1 MLAYPHNPV
10 IDWSACRLVESNPRK
25 LNGVPIL
32 KGTRLQ
38 ADSIVENYE
47 GGSPIDEIAEN
58 FSIPESTIRE
68 ILAFAAAQRKSNVA

>member
-25 LNGVPIL
+25 LSGVPII

>member
-1 MLAYPHNPV
+1 MLAYLHNPV

-25 LNGVPIL
+25 LSGVPIL

-47 GGSPIDEIAEN
+47 GGSPIGEIAEN

-68 ILAFAAAQRKSNVA
+68 ILAFVAAQRKSNVA